1 MDGAFY
7 DALALPARWERTAYL
22 AGKRFVDLAVSAA
35 GLLLLAPLFLL
46 IAAAVRLDSPG
57 PAFFLHERVGMGGK
71 PLRVWKF
78 RTMARNARELAERFT
93 PAQRREFERRFK
105 LADDPRVTRVG
116 AFLRRTSL
124 DELPQLINV
133 LRGEMS
139 LVGPRPVVAEELER
153 YGARGALLLGVRPGI
168 TGYWQVNDRGGLSYE
183 ARMEM
188 ELFYAGHC
196 GPALDWKILRQ
207 TAGAG
212 LRRACAV

>member
-93 PAQRREFERRFK
+93 PASGGSSSGASSSRT
-105 LADDPRVTRVG
+105 TRASPG
-116 AFLRRTSL
+116 WAPSCGGRAWTSC
-124 DELPQLINV
+124 P
-133 LRGEMS
+133 S
-139 LVGPRPVVAEELER
+139 SS
-153 YGARGALLLGVRPGI
+153 
-168 TGYWQVNDRGGLSYE
+168 TCC
-183 ARMEM
+183 
-188 ELFYAGHC
+188 AG
-196 GPALDWKILRQ
+196 R
-207 TAGAG
+207 
-212 LRRACAV
+212 